1 VRGFAAAGASEAG
14 AEDGC
19 PASGVA
25 ESCAGPSVDVSLGTI
40 TGFCF
45 DLDVPSPPVG
55 RRPSIMGRE
64 MTDFAEP
71 LREEDVDPDPVA
83 QFHVWFAAAAD
94 AGLRMPEAAAV
105 ATAATDG
112 APSVRMVLV
121 KQADESGFV
130 FYTNYESRKA
140 RELAVNP
147 AAALLFYWDP
157 LGRQVRIEGGIER
170 TTARESE
177 AYIRSRPRGSQLSAL
192 SSPQSRPIE
201 NRGVLEARVAELA
214 DRYADAELPLPEAW
228 GGFRLTPQTFEFWQN
243 RNDRL
248 HDRLVYRRRPEGG
261 WGIERLAP

>member
-1 VRGFAAAGASEAG
+1 M
-14 AEDGC
+14 
-19 PASGVA
+19 
-25 ESCAGPSVDVSLGTI
+25 GPD
-40 TGFCF
+40 
-45 DLDVPSPPVG
+45 
-55 RRPSIMGRE
+55 
-64 MTDFAEP
+64 MTDYAEP

-105 ATAATDG
+105 ATAANDG

-121 KQADESGFV
+121 KQADHDGFV

-157 LGRQVRIEGGIER
+157 LGRQVRIEGGVER
-170 TTARESE
+170 TSPEESE
-177 AYIRSRPRGSQLSAL
+177 TYIRSRARGSQLSAM

-201 NRGVLEARVAELA
+201 SRAALEARVAELS
-214 DRYADAELPLPEAW
+214 DRYADADLPLPEAW
-228 GGFRLTPQTFEFWQN
+228 GGFRLTPVTFEFWQN

-248 HDRLVYRRRPEGG
+248 HDRLLYRRRPEGD
-261 WGIERLAP
+261 WAIQRLAP